1 MPNKIDT
8 YMLYYDPTDAA
19 LDGGFGWNVVDA
31 HHGAVAERFNDMYA
45 AMAALRDK
53 VCGSTAPWDD
63 DLVQFAR
70 LLCEIRAEADSLS
83 VERLLAATDL
93 APEDLEELF
102 NRAHRRWEAAKT
114 QTAQRAT

>member
-1 MPNKIDT
+1 MPNEIDT
-8 YMLYYDPTDAA
+8 CALYYDPEDAA
-19 LDGGFGWNVVDA
+19 RDNGFGWNVVDP
-31 HHGAVAERFNDMYA
+31 HGVVAERFKDPYDA
-45 AMAALRDK
+45 VAALRNEVDD
-53 VCGSTAPWDD
+53 GTTPWDD